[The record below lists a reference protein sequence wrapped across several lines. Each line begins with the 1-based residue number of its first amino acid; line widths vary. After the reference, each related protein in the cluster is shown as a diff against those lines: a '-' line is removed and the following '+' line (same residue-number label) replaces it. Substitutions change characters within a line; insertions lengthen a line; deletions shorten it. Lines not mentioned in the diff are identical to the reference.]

1 MLRCGGVLDME
12 VHPIDLFAEVDRIVD
27 ERTSVD
33 DIKLACENVRRV
45 LNGSTPSVTLR
56 YLAIAGQKD
65 STSPE
70 DKIKHLQQQVAEL
83 SQEKAELEA
92 ELEKLRE
99 QLQDI
104 NIHVVE
110 PVNNYYTMEQ
120 FMFVLLRRLR
130 RSYGW
135 RTDYIIATQQT
146 PGCTPVLNETL
157 QKWKNR
163 DQVPDWA
170 VEQIERLKFPERTGV
185 SGVTWTDE
193 NEAYLISIY
202 MADPSQSNQILAHR
216 CEQEFNRPIGEN
228 AIKGALDRL
237 RRQDR
242 LPKKRPR
249 ARKNITD

>member
-1 MLRCGGVLDME
+1 ME
-12 VHPIDLFAEVDRIVD
+12 VQIDLFAEVDRIVD
-27 ERTSVD
+27 ERTSAD

-45 LNGSTPSVTLR
+45 LNGSAPSVTLR
-56 YLAIAGQKD
+56 YLAIAGQRD
-65 STSPE
+65 IESLE
-70 DKIKHLQQQVAEL
+70 DKIEHLQQQVIEL
-83 SQEKAELEA
+83 VQEKAELES
-92 ELEKLRE
+92 ELEKLRV
-99 QLQDI
+99 QLHDI
-104 NIHVVE
+104 TNRTIQ

-170 VEQIERLKFPERTGV
+170 VEQIERLHFPERTGL
-185 SGVTWTDE
+185 SGVPWTEE
-193 NEAYLISIY
+193 NEAYLISLY
-202 MADPSQSNQILAHR
+202 TADPLQSNQTLAHL
-216 CEQEFNRPIGEN
+216 CEQHFNRPIGEN

-249 ARKNITD
+249 ARKIL